1 MTAVPDPSTDP
12 VRLRIEKLVYEGH
25 ALARPDGMVCF
36 VDGALP
42 GEVVEARI
50 TRRAARHA
58 FADLVRVVE
67 PSPSRRDPACPAFGR
82 CGGCQLLHCDY
93 AAQLEAK
100 RGFVAEALRFLGAEG
115 PVVEPVIA
123 SDAQV
128 FFRNKMSFSIALQYG
143 TPVCGLHERDRHD
156 RLVDATPCV
165 LQSEGSREILRRLQA
180 FLASGRIGP
189 GRWPRRIEV
198 REGRST
204 GDRMILLE
212 RDEGGFPFEPWADL
226 FAGLATT
233 VVAAVPPR
241 GALRVLAGS
250 GILRERLDGLSFEI
264 GPRDF
269 FQTHTAQAERL
280 FRLVAGRVRA
290 LRPRRVLDLY
300 AGAGAIT
307 AFLARVAGE
316 AVGVEAHAASVEAA
330 ARTARL
336 NGLGNLRMIRG
347 DAARVAPGLKGGFEV
362 VVVDP
367 PRAGLDAPARTA
379 VLASGAETVIYVSC
393 NPATLARDVREFA
406 AAGLRPAWI
415 QPVDMFPQSFHVETV
430 VELRR

>member
-1 MTAVPDPSTDP
+1 MTVVPDAVIDP

-42 GEVVEARI
+42 GERVEARI

-58 FADLVRVVE
+58 FADLVRVLE
-67 PSPSRRDPACPAFGR
+67 PSPARREPACPVFGR
-82 CGGCQLLHCDY
+82 CGGCHLLHCDY

-100 RGFVAEALRFLGAEG
+100 RGFVAEALRFLGPEEPA
-115 PVVEPVIA
+115 VEPVIA

-128 FFRNKMSFSIALQYG
+128 FFRNKMSFSIGSQDG
-143 TPVCGLHERDRHD
+143 VPVCGLHERDHHD
-156 RLVDATPCV
+156 RLVDAGACV
-165 LQSEGSREILRRLQA
+165 LQSEASREILRRLQA
-180 FLASGRIGP
+180 FLASGRIEP
-189 GRWPRRIEV
+189 GRWPRRIEI
-198 REGRST
+198 REGRRT

-212 RDEGGFPFEPWADL
+212 RDEGGFPFDPWVEL

-233 VVAAVPPR
+233 VVAATPPR
-241 GALRVLAGS
+241 GALRVLDGP
-250 GILRERLDGLSFEI
+250 GILRERLDGLEFEI

-269 FQTHTAQAERL
+269 FQTHTEQAERL
-280 FRLVAGRVRA
+280 FGLVAERVRA

-300 AGAGAIT
+300 AGTGAIT

-347 DAARVAPGLKGGFEV
+347 DAARVAPGLRGGFEV

-367 PRAGLDAPARTA
+367 PRAGLDAPARRA
-379 VLASGAETVIYVSC
+379 VLGSGAATVIYVSC
-393 NPATLARDVREFA
+393 NPATLGRDLREFA
-406 AAGLRPAWI
+406 SAGLRPSWI